1 VLRSLR
7 EEAARIGVGVS
18 EEAQEIFNALAK
30 TLPCKWKQDSIV
42 VFDEIVIAKPYGP
55 ENISGENSTMLD
67 RVKKV
72 LEGERR
78 RLNK

>member
-1 VLRSLR
+1 
-7 EEAARIGVGVS
+7 
-18 EEAQEIFNALAK
+18 LAK
-30 TLPCKWKQDSIV
+30 TLPCKWRQDAIV
-42 VFDEIVIAKPYGP
+42 VFDEIVIANPYGP